1 LFTIAAV
8 FQTGAFYFYLWR
20 NLRRSLHMM
29 QQNSYYNDRYTQ
41 WLKRNP
47 SRLPGYLLLATII
60 TSVLLRG
67 FLSLNLYLFLHGAL
81 FLALSFV
88 RSKTKEKTPLVFT
101 WRVKRLLV
109 TAGILCFLYIWG
121 MSLLFPE
128 TFWWEIPFLQALLN
142 WLLQVVIVAANLI
155 NKPLEK
161 RIADGFIRDAN
172 RILEEHPGLTVIGI
186 TGSYGKTSTK
196 HILHHLLG
204 ARYEVLMTPESYNTT
219 MGVVRTI
226 REQLKATHKIFVV
239 EMGAKKPGDIREIC
253 QMVRPVAG
261 IITSIGEMHLDTFE
275 TMENIVQTK
284 FELAEAVGSEG
295 LMVLNDDNFY
305 IRHQK
310 VAAPA
315 LRYRTKT
322 ENAGEDEWQGMHA
335 DVWAENIQSG
345 PDGSQFDMC
354 FEGGGRLSLHTK
366 LLGRHNVLN
375 ILAAATTAIAF
386 GIKPRDLPQHVGS
399 LEPVPHRLQLL
410 PQSGSYRIIDDAIT
424 PIRKA
429 QGKPWRSWAAFPAT
443 G

>member
-1 LFTIAAV
+1 MFTIAAV
-8 FQTGAFYFYLWR
+8 FQTGAFYIYLWR
-20 NLRRSLHMM
+20 NLHRSLHMM

-47 SRLPGYLLLATII
+47 SKLPGYLLLVTILSSI
-60 TSVLLRG
+60 LLRG
-67 FLSLNLYLFLHGAL
+67 FLSLNLYLLIHGVL
-81 FLALSFV
+81 FLALGFV

-101 WRVKRLLV
+101 WRVKRLLI
-109 TAGILCFLYIWG
+109 TAGLLCFLYIWG

-142 WLLQVVIVAANLI
+142 WLLQVFVVAANLI

-161 RIADGFIRDAN
+161 HIADGFIRDAN

-226 REQLKATHKIFVV
+226 REQLKATHKILVV

-305 IRHQK
+305 IRHQR

-322 ENAGEDEWQGMHA
+322 ENAGEEEWQGTPAGGWAGNKHA
-335 DVWAENIQSG
+335 AA
-345 PDGSQFDMC
+345 
-354 FEGGGRLSLHTK
+354 GGGGIDK
-366 LLGRHNVLN
+366 IGRGN
-375 ILAAATTAIAF
+375 
-386 GIKPRDLPQHVGS
+386 
-399 LEPVPHRLQLL
+399 
-410 PQSGSYRIIDDAIT
+410 
-424 PIRKA
+424 
-429 QGKPWRSWAAFPAT
+429 
-443 G
+443 